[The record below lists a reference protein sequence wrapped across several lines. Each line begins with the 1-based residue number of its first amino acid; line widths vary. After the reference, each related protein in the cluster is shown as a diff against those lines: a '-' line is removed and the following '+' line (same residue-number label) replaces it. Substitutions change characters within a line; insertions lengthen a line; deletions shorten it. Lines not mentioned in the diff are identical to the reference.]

1 MPRKLFKGGNYSR
14 AETIRGNTVVEYYLE
29 KLPQNNKNPITDS
42 SSGRSLL
49 HEASFVG
56 YLEGVQAITKYLRNI
71 NPGNANGLTPLHVAA
86 IKGHLSI
93 VQYFVEN
100 LNEINPA
107 SGTLYSNWTPFHMA
121 AQKGYLDIVEYYL
134 EQLPMANK
142 NPGLSRRNSTSSCC

>member
-1 MPRKLFKGGNYSR
+1 M
-14 AETIRGNTVVEYYLE
+14 
-29 KLPQNNKNPITDS
+29 
-42 SSGRSLL
+42 

-93 VQYFVEN
+93 VEYFVEN

-107 SGTLYSNWTPFHMA
+107 AGTLYSNWTPFHMA
-121 AQKGYLDIVEYYL
+121 AINGHLEVCQMLLDTYNVLGKELKIESLATLIDKVADNGHFLLIQWINDNIKGNFSISKIIK
-134 EQLPMANK
+134 A
-142 NPGLSRRNSTSSCC
+142 C